1 MKRMLKNFGYESTT
15 EDLDDMEK
23 KIRST
28 IDIQVKLFNCNFHL
42 QVGWGIY
49 MDEKPAF
56 VKSCDYLLTSFT
68 VSKSYISVP
77 PKLLAASVVMGA
89 KLLFILKTAKS
100 TDQDEIQ
107 AFFNKGLI
115 NLGLSSAEVIQLTDT
130 LLINFI
136 QKKCSEATYKYRQ
149 RG

>member
-1 MKRMLKNFGYESTT
+1 MTAW
-15 EDLDDMEK
+15 D
-23 KIRST
+23 
-28 IDIQVKLFNCNFHL
+28 HL
-42 QVGWGIY
+42 QLFY

-107 AFFNKGLI
+107 AFFNKGLT
-115 NLGLSSAEVIQLTDT
+115 NLGLSSAEVIQLTET